1 MAASTADATDRF
13 DGRVAMVTGGSMGIG
28 GAVAELLAERGAQ
41 VVIVDRE
48 EPTITLGEGHLAVH
62 ADVSKPEDVE
72 RAVSE
77 ALQHAGR
84 LDVLVC
90 SAGIQRYGDAP
101 GTSLETWREVID
113 VNLSSM
119 FYAAHYAVP
128 HLLKQPGSAIVN
140 IASVQAFAA
149 QRGVLA
155 YSASKGG
162 ITAMTRAMAVD
173 HAPHLRVNAIAPG
186 SVDTPM
192 LREAAKRF
200 TPGDSSPDE
209 TVAGWGRMHPI
220 GRPATPREV
229 AEVVC
234 FLASERAAFVTGATV
249 TVDGG
254 LLVQLGGT

>member
-1 MAASTADATDRF
+1 MAASTAGASDEF
-13 DGRVAMVTGGSMGIG
+13 HGKVAMVTGGAMGIG
-28 GAVAELLAERGAQ
+28 AAAADLLAERGAQ
-41 VVIVDRE
+41 VVVVDRE
-48 EPTITLGEGHLAVH
+48 PTSSHHGVK
-62 ADVSKPEDVE
+62 ADVSDPAQVE
-72 RAVSE
+72 RAVAE
-77 ALQHAGR
+77 AVDLAGR

-113 VNLSSM
+113 VNLSAM

-128 HLLKQPGSAIVN
+128 HLLRQPGSAIVN
-140 IASVQAFAA
+140 VASVQAFAA

-173 HAPHLRVNAIAPG
+173 HAPHLRVNAVAPG

-192 LREAAKRF
+192 LRNAAELF
-200 TPGDSSPDE
+200 AAPGKSTED
-209 TVAGWGRMHPI
+209 TVADWGHMHPLD
-220 GRPATPREV
+220 RPATPREV
-229 AEVVC
+229 AEVIC
-234 FLASERAAFVTGATV
+234 FLASDRASFITGATV
-249 TVDGG
+249 SVDGG